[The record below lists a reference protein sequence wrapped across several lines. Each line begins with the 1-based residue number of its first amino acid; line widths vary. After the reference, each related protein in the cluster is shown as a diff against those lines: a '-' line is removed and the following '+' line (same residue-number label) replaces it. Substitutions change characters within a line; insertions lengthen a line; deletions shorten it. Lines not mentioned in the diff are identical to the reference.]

1 MEFMQ
6 FSNALEVRGFTER
19 SRSDTYP
26 FIDPA
31 LQDLEGKSVCITG
44 ASRGLGKAMAVA
56 FASAGCS
63 KIALAARGDVTE
75 VADKCRESAD
85 RAGRSVPTIVELSV
99 DVTSEESLD
108 NAATRMSEAFDGS
121 LDILINN
128 AGYSE
133 APSRVADKDS
143 DSKEWWRTWEVN
155 VKGVYLCCRA
165 FMPLI
170 LASKSKTICNLT
182 SGAAFAISGLAS
194 AYGGTKFALCR
205 FGEHLDAQYG
215 KEGLLIHSVEP
226 GAVLTDLASQLHPDF
241 RPYLTDTAELVSN
254 TLVWLTAERREW
266 LSPRIICSNW
276 DMEDLLNKKETIL
289 AGDLLKFRL
298 TIL

>member
-1 MEFMQ
+1 MEYMQ
-6 FSNALEVRGFTER
+6 FSNALEVRGFTKR

-26 FIDPA
+26 FIDPSF
-31 LQDLEGKSVCITG
+31 QDFSGKSVCITG
-44 ASRGLGKAMAVA
+44 ASRGLGKAMAIA

-63 KIALAARGDVTE
+63 KIALVARGALTE

-85 RAGRSVPTIVELSV
+85 RAGRAVPTIVELSL
-99 DVTSEESLD
+99 DVTSEDNLN
-108 NAATRMSEAFDGS
+108 NAAKIISDAFDGS

-133 APSRVADKDS
+133 GPSRVADKES
-143 DSKEWWRTWEVN
+143 DPQEWWRTWEVN

-170 LASKSKTICNLT
+170 LASNSKTICNLA

-215 KEGLLIHSVEP
+215 KEGLVIHSVEP
-226 GAVLTDLASQLHPDF
+226 GAVKTDLASQLHPDF
-241 RPYLTDTAELVSN
+241 RPYLTDTAELVAN

-276 DMEDLLNKKETIL
+276 DMEDLLSKRETIV
-289 AGDLLKFRL
+289 ASDLLRFRL
-298 TIL
+298 AI